1 VTREETIDFL
11 VEEARSQKH
20 RGRLE
25 DADVAVPGGNPGC
38 GDVVTMFLKVDG
50 TSDRVAAL
58 RFEGEGCTISQAAA
72 SVLVGMV
79 QHSTLSEIE
88 GMDYND
94 MVDALGRDVV
104 RSRPRCA
111 TLALSTLKTAVR
123 QYRGARMREE
133 AAAGEQVRGEPD
145 GASGTRSGEGRGRI
159 GEECVPH
166 GE

>member
-1 VTREETIDFL
+1 MTREETIDFL
-11 VEEARSQKH
+11 VEEARAQKY

-25 DADVAVPGGNPGC
+25 NADVAVPGGNPGC
-38 GDVVTMFLKVDG
+38 GDVVTMFLKVDRAN
-50 TSDRVAAL
+50 DRVAAL

-104 RSRPRCA
+104 QSRPRCA

-123 QYRGARMREE
+123 QYRGARLREE
-133 AAAGEQVRGEPD
+133 ATAGEQLRSQLD
-145 GASGTRSGEGRGRI
+145 GVPGARSEEGGKRIAEGCGTHVE
-159 GEECVPH
+159 
-166 GE
+166 